1 MPLLL
6 GFILGV
12 VLTIAGV
19 YEYDSSTGR
28 AANGLSV
35 TASGGQAPM
44 VNWNVVSGEW
54 QNLQANVRATA
65 NDLEQRFKQHS

>member
-1 MPLLL
+1 
-6 GFILGV
+6 
-12 VLTIAGV
+12 
-19 YEYDSSTGR
+19 
-28 AANGLSV
+28 
-35 TASGGQAPM
+35 M